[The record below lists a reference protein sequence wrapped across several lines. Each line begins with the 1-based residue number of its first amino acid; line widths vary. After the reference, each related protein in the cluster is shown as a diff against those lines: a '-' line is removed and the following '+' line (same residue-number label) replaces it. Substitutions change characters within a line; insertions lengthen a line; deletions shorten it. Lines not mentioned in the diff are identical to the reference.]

1 MNKFKKVFN
10 ELITKFSFSFFS
22 VIGMGLI
29 IPFLCVLLTFWCS
42 IIFDIMHGNGI
53 KILESLMFSVLFP
66 PMFSLC
72 ATVAYISAIF
82 SVILKFFFKLFKK
95 DFSTFN
101 LFFIINCFTIISS
114 IVSFII
120 YFVKETYHDGT
131 AGDGIAWCL
140 IFFTVIGNLIF
151 YPLTIITYFILKFIE
166 NRNKDF
172 RIKDSKLI
180 QNKFYKIITIFGAIL
195 TVLYLVLL
203 PISFI
208 LFLTTQ
214 H

>member
-1 MNKFKKVFN
+1 MNKLKKFFN
-10 ELITKFSFSFFS
+10 ELITKYSFNFIS

-29 IPFLCVLLTFWCS
+29 IPFLCVLSTFCYF
-42 IIFDIMHGNGI
+42 IIFDILHNNNI
-53 KILESLMFSVLFP
+53 KILEYFICRFIFLPTFP
-66 PMFSLC
+66 LC
-72 ATVAYISAIF
+72 AIVAYISAIF
-82 SVILKFFFKLFKK
+82 SIILKFVFKLFKK
-95 DFSTFN
+95 DFSTFK
-101 LFFIINCFTIISS
+101 LFFIINCYTIISS
-114 IVSFII
+114 IASFII
-120 YFVKETYHDGT
+120 YFEKETYHGGT

-151 YPLTIITYFILKFIE
+151 YPLTIITYFILNFIE

-180 QNKFYKIITIFGAIL
+180 QNKFYKIIAIFGAIL
-195 TVLYLVLL
+195 MVLYLICL
-203 PISFI
+203 PISVI